1 MMQNRSD
8 YKHKYI
14 RATLTSQTIDRWN
27 QVESELKKKYPNKKF
42 TPQKIISFLLNEHF
56 DKAKSQNKIISAI
69 NQLKFTEEVNLELL
83 GEMYARSIRDVNKEP
98 ILSLKLGSDY
108 LLVDE
113 AKKKVKERVANGRQ
127 NKFSHKSR

>member
-1 MMQNRSD
+1 FPDRSITAQKVIS
-8 YKHKYI
+8 YLLNNHFN
-14 RATLTSQTIDRWN
+14 N
-27 QVESELKKKYPNKKF
+27 QAPINELKK
-42 TPQKIISFLLNEHF
+42 
-56 DKAKSQNKIISAI
+56 AI

>member
-1 MMQNRSD
+1 MRRNI
-8 YKHKYI
+8 KHI
-14 RATLTSQTIDRWN
+14 QATLSNVDADRWKKVEEQLKNNFPDRSITAQKVISYLLNNHFNN
-27 QVESELKKKYPNKKF
+27 QAPINELKK
-42 TPQKIISFLLNEHF
+42 
-56 DKAKSQNKIISAI
+56 AI